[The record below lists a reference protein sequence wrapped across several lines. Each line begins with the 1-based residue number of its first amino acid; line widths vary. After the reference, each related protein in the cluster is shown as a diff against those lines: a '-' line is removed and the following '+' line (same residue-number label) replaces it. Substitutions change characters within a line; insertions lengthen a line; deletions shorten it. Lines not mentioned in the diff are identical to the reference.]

1 MRRIVTQLNEK
12 RIRAWLI
19 FDLFKMGLLTC
30 KPVSQRR
37 STSLLPAT
45 IDARRDVGEQPT
57 VTMAT
62 EHAQ

>member
-1 MRRIVTQLNEK
+1 MRHIVTHLNEK
-12 RIRAWLI
+12 RVRAWLI
-19 FDLFKMGLLTC
+19 YDLLKMGLLTC

-37 STSLLPAT
+37 STGLLPST

-57 VTMAT
+57 VTCET

>member
-1 MRRIVTQLNEK
+1 MRRIVTRLNEK
-12 RIRAWLI
+12 RVRAWLI
-19 FDLFKMGLLTC
+19 YDLFRMGLLTC

-37 STSLLPAT
+37 STGLLPST

-57 VTMAT
+57 ETMAT